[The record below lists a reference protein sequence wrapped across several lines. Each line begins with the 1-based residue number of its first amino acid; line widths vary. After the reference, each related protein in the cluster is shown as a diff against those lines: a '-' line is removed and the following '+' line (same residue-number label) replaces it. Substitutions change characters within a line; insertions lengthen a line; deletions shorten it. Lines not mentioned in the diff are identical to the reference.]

1 MAKLTGLP
9 PEIRNSIYDLLIIL
23 DEPIP
28 IASPRKEHVR
38 KKQEH
43 SNLASLL

>member
-1 MAKLTGLP
+1 MAKFTDFP

-23 DEPIP
+23 DDPIP
-28 IASPRKEHVR
+28 IASPRKEHVW

-43 SNLASLL
+43 SNLVSLL